1 MVSNI
6 FILDLSFANPKS
18 KCGAEVQVLLRY
30 VELAV
35 FWYIV
40 VQKTWSHAKRGPA
53 ELTSM
58 PKQPTAKH
66 WNENGRFP
74 DSSKVLQVF
83 FLGGGGG
90 GGVYIKVL
98 TRDVLHIEFC

>member
-1 MVSNI
+1 MLPGGEQHFYSGPE
-6 FILDLSFANPKS
+6 FCKY
-18 KCGAEVQVLLRY
+18 GAEVQVLLRY

-35 FWYIV
+35 FWHIV
-40 VQKTWSHAKRGPA
+40 VRKTWSHAKRGPA

-83 FLGGGGG
+83 FFWG

-98 TRDVLHIEFC
+98 TRDLLYIEFC